1 MISGRLLQLFA
12 ALALF
17 FATFAT
23 SVVAQEYGTAAEA
36 KAMLEKAVAEVKKNK
51 SMALEEFTKGEAGF
65 KQKDLYPYCGGPD
78 GNFSAHPT
86 LVGKSLKDLK
96 DKNGKP
102 FGEDMYKTAQAGK
115 ISEVSYMWTR
125 PGTTDLV
132 EKIAY
137 YTKVDDQI
145 CAVGYY
151 K

>member
-1 MISGRLLQLFA
+1 MISGRLLQLCS

-17 FATFAT
+17 FIASAAPVF
-23 SVVAQEYGTAAEA
+23 SQEYGTAAEA
-36 KAMLEKAVAEVKKNK
+36 KAMLERAVAAVKQNK
-51 SMALEEFTKGEAGF
+51 AKALEEFTKGQAGF
-65 KQKDLYPYCGGPD
+65 KEKDLYPYCGGPNGD
-78 GNFSAHPT
+78 FTAHPT

-102 FGEDMYKTAQAGK
+102 FGEDMYKTAQPGK

-125 PGTTDLV
+125 PGGTDLV

>member
-1 MISGRLLQLFA
+1 MIPGRLSQLFA

-23 SVVAQEYGTAAEA
+23 SVFAQDYGTAAEA
-36 KAMLEKAVAEVKKNK
+36 KAMLEKAVAAVKQDKAK
-51 SMALEEFTKGEAGF
+51 ALEDFTKGQAGF
-65 KQKDLYPYCGGPD
+65 KEKDLYPYCGGPD
-78 GNFSAHPT
+78 GNFTAHPT
-86 LVGKSLKDLK
+86 LVGKSLKDLT

-102 FGEDMYKTAQAGK
+102 FGADMYKTAQPGK
-115 ISEVSYMWTR
+115 ISEISYMWTR
-125 PGTTDLV
+125 PGGTELV